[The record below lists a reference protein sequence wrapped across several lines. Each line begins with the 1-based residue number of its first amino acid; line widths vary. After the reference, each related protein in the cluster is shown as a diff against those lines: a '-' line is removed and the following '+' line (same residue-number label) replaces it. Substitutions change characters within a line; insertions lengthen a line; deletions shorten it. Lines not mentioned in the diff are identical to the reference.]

1 MVMLDP
7 TQGGLRGSASTLST
21 VDEAGNG
28 SPNHSRPLM
37 LALEELGMAGLANN
51 FSFLPSNRPQ
61 ATTKIINWI
70 SELVLRIIE

>member
-7 TQGGLRGSASTLST
+7 TQSNLRGSVSTLST
-21 VDEAGNG
+21 VDETGNG
-28 SPNHSRPLM
+28 NPSHSRHLM

-51 FSFLPSNRPQ
+51 FSFLPPNRPQ
-61 ATTKIINWI
+61 ATRKIIDWI